1 MTEQKNRL
9 GSGEWW
15 LRKHAPLVA
24 ILAIAAAVRY
34 WAIAFCLPNQLCRP
48 DEEAVVAVAIGIF
61 GRNFNPGF
69 FDWPTLFMYVTA
81 ASLVPFFKLGVFLGW
96 FRGEPH
102 FVRTLMTDASPV
114 FLAARMLSATAGV
127 VSVWVLFRIAGN
139 LFGKGTALVA
149 AWFLA
154 LAFLHV
160 RDSHFGVTD
169 IPATCLVLVCFLFT
183 LRFWKSYQWRDW
195 ILAAVGAGLATS
207 TKYNAALIVLPALWV
222 VFRPLSA
229 TTTFA
234 RQLVRSAVFAVIM
247 VLAFGLTSPYCFIE
261 FERWM
266 TALRAISA
274 HLSDGHG
281 AMVGRGWVV
290 HLTSSLRYGLGL
302 PLLVAG
308 LVGLFLLAWKQPA
321 KGVVVALFPVAY
333 WALVGSGATV
343 FARYIVPVVPFLCL
357 TAAYA
362 VTELSR
368 TMTAL
373 SGRPKWSHA
382 ISGALALLVV
392 ATSAWSVVQFDRLLS
407 RTDSR
412 VLAAQWVRA
421 QFPDGANISLV
432 GRRSTNLF
440 FVPESPTTPS
450 RYRTTT
456 LAEDSA
462 DTTEPDI
469 LVVPKSLFNP
479 GSVIPRRAAVLSAS
493 YTPLSVIVAHDP
505 SAKGVV
511 YDWQDEFYLPL
522 AGFSGVWRP
531 GPTLT
536 LYVRPDLAG
545 KLPAAGG
552 TVPPRQP

>member
-1 MTEQKNRL
+1 
-9 GSGEWW
+9 
-15 LRKHAPLVA
+15 
-24 ILAIAAAVRY
+24 
-34 WAIAFCLPNQLCRP
+34 
-48 DEEAVVAVAIGIF
+48 
-61 GRNFNPGF
+61 
-69 FDWPTLFMYVTA
+69 
-81 ASLVPFFKLGVFLGW
+81 
-96 FRGEPH
+96 
-102 FVRTLMTDASPV
+102 
-114 FLAARMLSATAGV
+114 
-127 VSVWVLFRIAGN
+127 
-139 LFGKGTALVA
+139 
-149 AWFLA
+149 
-154 LAFLHV
+154 
-160 RDSHFGVTD
+160 
-169 IPATCLVLVCFLFT
+169 VCFLFT
-183 LRFWKSYQWRDW
+183 LRFWKSYQWRDL
-195 ILAAVGAGLATS
+195 ILGAVAAGLATS
-207 TKYNAALIVLPALWV
+207 TKYNAALIALPALWV
-222 VFRPLSA
+222 VFQPLSA
-229 TTTFA
+229 TIPLA

-261 FERWM
+261 FERWI

-302 PLLVAG
+302 SLVVAG
-308 LVGLFLLAWKQPA
+308 LVGFVWLAWKQPG

-333 WALVGSGATV
+333 WAFVGSGYTV
-343 FARYIVPVVPFLCL
+343 FARYILPAVPFLCL
-357 TAAYA
+357 TGACA

-382 ISGALALLVV
+382 MSCALALLVV
-392 ATSAWSVVQFDRLLS
+392 APSAWSVVQFDRLLS

-421 QFPDGANISLV
+421 RFPDGANISEV

-440 FVPESPTTPS
+440 FLPEGPTTPS
-450 RYRTTT
+450 RYKTTT

-462 DTTEPDI
+462 ETGEPDI

-479 GSVIPRRAAVLSAS
+479 GSAIPPRAAALSAS

-522 AGFSGVWRP
+522 AGFSSIWRP
-531 GPTLT
+531 APSLT
-536 LYVRPDLAG
+536 LYVRPDLAS
-545 KLPAAGG
+545 KLAGAG
-552 TVPPRQP
+552 ATVSPRQP